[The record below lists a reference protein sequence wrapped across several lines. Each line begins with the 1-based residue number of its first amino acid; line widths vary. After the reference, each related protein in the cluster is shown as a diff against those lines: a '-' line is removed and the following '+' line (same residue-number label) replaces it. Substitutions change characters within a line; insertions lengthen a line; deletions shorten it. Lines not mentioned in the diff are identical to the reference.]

1 MFDKYQYFLNI
12 FTYGAPYY
20 ISLSHIP
27 HLTPSHTTPH
37 THTPHSFVWRSNREQ
52 GVTREKQLP
61 QKLHRLLPM
70 ATTKKQQDLRR
81 RPHILPGGLRKNLT
95 PSHKQWCMCTRGA
108 TGRPSCEET
117 GVVCQISSDSCVLPS
132 ILYASI
138 KLSIITH
145 IYTIVQWCFVHC
157 FSFGSG

>member
-1 MFDKYQYFLNI
+1 MACSDAMIQHSFVSMSPALSPLPLLAHHTPVTKAGVGSLATLHI
-12 FTYGAPYY
+12 HKPATRIIITHKPHY

-27 HLTPSHTTPH
+27 HFTPSHTTPH

-95 PSHKQWCMCTRGA
+95 PSHKQ
-108 TGRPSCEET
+108 
-117 GVVCQISSDSCVLPS
+117 
-132 ILYASI
+132 
-138 KLSIITH
+138 
-145 IYTIVQWCFVHC
+145 
-157 FSFGSG
+157 